1 MIRWKFGER
10 VVMRRA
16 RRAGARE
23 AMALACAAGVFLVAS
38 IAQAQDSNAA
48 AAIDPKQYAALRWK
62 PVGTSALS
70 AAGAKCDVPA
80 GAPRA
85 VANPAGATHA
95 ICADPDRKGLL
106 YAATT
111 NGVYVSFDDGA
122 HWQSLELNL
131 PLADVRE
138 LRVAGDDLLA
148 RGAGQ
153 NTWILEDVTPLRQAG
168 TELDSAAAYLLE
180 PGVATAERG
189 ATIDY
194 YFRAAPKGEVTIEVR
209 NAQRQIVRSFNSAAG
224 AERLTKKAGL
234 NRLIWNLRDV
244 DGAPVPAGKYEVMLI
259 GADTIMKRTLTV
271 Q

>member
-1 MIRWKFGER
+1 MIRVIREVG
-10 VVMRRA
+10 VVMF
-16 RRAGARE
+16 
-23 AMALACAAGVFLVAS
+23 LFACALLLAFAES
-38 IAQAQDSNAA
+38 ARAQDGSTTTV
-48 AAIDPKQYAALRWK
+48 DPKQYAALRWK

-70 AAGAKCDVPA
+70 AAGAKCDAPT

-85 VANPAGATHA
+85 VANPAGPTHA
-95 ICADPDRKGLL
+95 VCADPDRKGLL

-131 PLADVRE
+131 PLADVRDV
-138 LRVAGDDLLA
+138 RVAGDDLLA

-180 PGVATAERG
+180 PVVGTAERG

-209 NAQRQIVRSFNSAAG
+209 NAQRKIVRSFNSAAG

-244 DGAPVPAGKYEVMLI
+244 DGGAPVPAGKYEVMLI